1 MTADIKLFDRPFF
14 GYLVSRSSIGMA
26 NTMLVMALGWHLYQL
41 TGDAWSIAFV
51 GLAQVIPVYAFFFV
65 SGIVVDYVPRIW
77 VSGAVR

>member
-1 MTADIKLFDRPFF
+1 MTAPRLFDLPFI

-26 NTMLVMALGWHLYQL
+26 NTMLVMGLGWHLYQL

-65 SGIVVDYVPRIW
+65 SGIVVIMCRVFGLSEP
-77 VSGAVR
+77 VH